1 MDKKGNVV
9 VDYIYDDAREQN
21 EYGYASVKKNG
32 MWGMFRIKRQ
42 PKHEP
47 EIIST
52 LEPIYYN
59 SEEALLAFKNS
70 KHNTV
75 RKHKRTKNATTE
87 ESKENFLGSWNLK
100 NLL

>member
-1 MDKKGNVV
+1 
-9 VDYIYDDAREQN
+9 
-21 EYGYASVKKNG
+21 

-59 SEEALLAFKNS
+59 SEEALLAFKIQNTIQFES
-70 KHNTV
+70 IRERKMPQQKKAKRISIKIKHI
-75 RKHKRTKNATTE
+75 
-87 ESKENFLGSWNLK
+87 
-100 NLL
+100 